1 MSVGKGK
8 VTVNK
13 LKQQSKSSKWIREW
27 INQLKLDK
35 GKAEQHYKSRSQ
47 KRIIKSSHCT
57 QNKPTEFFHCGR
69 LIGVKKKTLL
79 LQFKR
84 NNWNNLKEIKNV
96 ENKCIGKDNIKQ
108 GRI

>member
-35 GKAEQHYKSRSQ
+35 G
-47 KRIIKSSHCT
+47 
-57 QNKPTEFFHCGR
+57 
-69 LIGVKKKTLL
+69 L
-79 LQFKR
+79 
-84 NNWNNLKEIKNV
+84 
-96 ENKCIGKDNIKQ
+96 
-108 GRI
+108 